1 MSVCGNLLHHCKN
14 LYFVGCGLIE
24 RENREK
30 FCTNMRRKGRGSFQ
44 AWVDV
49 VVLSIAIRQR
59 KTFEF

>member
-1 MSVCGNLLHHCKN
+1 M
-14 LYFVGCGLIE
+14 GCGLIE
-24 RENREK
+24 RENRENL
-30 FCTNMRRKGRGSFQ
+30 FVHELQKGRGSFQ